1 MINRDLSLARRDPG
15 GNEARASGV
24 EVCTSVTFEC

>member
-15 GNEARASGV
+15 GEARASGV